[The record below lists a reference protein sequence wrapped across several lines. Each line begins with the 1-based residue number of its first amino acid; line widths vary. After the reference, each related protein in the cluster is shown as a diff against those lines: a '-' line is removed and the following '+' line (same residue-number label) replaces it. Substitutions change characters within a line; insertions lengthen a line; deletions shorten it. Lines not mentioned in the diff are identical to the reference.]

1 MQFFIWTRSTDLIK
15 LSLIKMKFII
25 FIIFFIFNTSLIS
38 ATEILTYLES
48 AYKNNPILNAER
60 ENFKSIKENINISRS
75 EFLPSV
81 SISGIQ
87 SSQQDSNR
95 ANQAG
100 VTLPDTSNTSTTQSV
115 SIDQKIFQ
123 GFQGYNSIKKS
134 KLESKKAALK
144 LKNIEQIILLESA
157 NVYYDL
163 VYKIKNTKFN
173 LVNID
178 LFERQVEIDS
188 SRVQKGEITLT
199 DLAQSESSLAGANA
213 KFITAKTEL
222 LTAKSNFERTIRLP
236 APKEVANESSIKK
249 ISLNFP
255 TSLSE
260 ALNFSEKKNPKLLLA
275 KLDYEIS
282 EKNVNIEQSR
292 FSPSASVNYTQ
303 SQSKDFSSS
312 IDDIDKETLKATVT
326 IPLFKGGKN
335 YSLLKKSKFKKE
347 QSNLLLQDTIN
358 EVKTDTTNSWSSY
371 QSSESV
377 LKATQAQVKA
387 AEIANEGITLEYD
400 SGNARTT
407 LEVIQ
412 SRSLL
417 LNARISNAIAERN
430 FATSKFELLA
440 VVGELTLD
448 NLKKPHL
455 N

>member
-1 MQFFIWTRSTDLIK
+1 MQFFIWTRNTILIK
-15 LSLIKMKFII
+15 LNLIKMKLIVFII
-25 FIIFFIFNTSLIS
+25 LFIFNTNLIF

-60 ENFKSIKENINISRS
+60 ENYKAIKENINISRS

-100 VTLPDTSNTSTTQSV
+100 VSLPDKSNTSTTQSV

-134 KLESKKAALK
+134 QLESKKAALK
-144 LKNIEQIILLESA
+144 LKDIEQIILLQSA

-173 LVNID
+173 LANID

-213 KFITAKTEL
+213 KFITAETEL

-236 APKEVANESSIKK
+236 APKEAAKESSIKK

-292 FSPSASVNYTQ
+292 FSPSASVSYTQ

-312 IDDIDKETLKATVT
+312 IDDIDKESLKATVT

-377 LKATQAQVKA
+377 LKATLAQVKA

-430 FATSKFELLA
+430 FATSKFKLLA
-440 VVGELTLD
+440 VIGELTLE
-448 NLKKPHL
+448 NLKKSHL